1 MRSINIYKIKGVFI
15 GFKKIIRR
23 FFMKCNFFW
32 IITVFYIIIKIFKI
46 FFLISLVTNQALVYL
61 YFLAYNYLKDK
72 KYQELM
78 TKNYGTFP
86 DYINEIRN
94 DIKNDLENNIKKN
107 INNENDSKNSIKKDN
122 NISLKNKEITNT
134 N

>member
-1 MRSINIYKIKGVFI
+1 MNYIYQDS
-15 GFKKIIRR
+15 
-23 FFMKCNFFW
+23 N
-32 IITVFYIIIKIFKI
+32 
-46 FFLISLVTNQALVYL
+46 NP
-61 YFLAYNYLKDK
+61 YLKDK

-94 DIKNDLENNIKKN
+94 DIKTDIENNVSKN
-107 INNENDSKNSIKKDN
+107 MKNENDSKNDIKKNN
-122 NISLKNKEITNT
+122 NISLKITEITNT

>member
-1 MRSINIYKIKGVFI
+1 MNYIYQGS
-15 GFKKIIRR
+15 
-23 FFMKCNFFW
+23 N
-32 IITVFYIIIKIFKI
+32 
-46 FFLISLVTNQALVYL
+46 NP
-61 YFLAYNYLKDK
+61 YLKDK

-122 NISLKNKEITNT
+122 NISLKNKEITN
-134 N
+134 NN